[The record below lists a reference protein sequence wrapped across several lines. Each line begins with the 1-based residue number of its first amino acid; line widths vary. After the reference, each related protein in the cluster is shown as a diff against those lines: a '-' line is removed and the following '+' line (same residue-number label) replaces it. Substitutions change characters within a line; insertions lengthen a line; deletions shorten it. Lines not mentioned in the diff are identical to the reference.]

1 MFYITSI
8 VCFLLRNSKLSL
20 ENKTKLTSCLLDKLQ
35 AIPASDII
43 KTNEQ
48 GKLEVNG
55 RELDLEGAKILR
67 EGAISLLDSQTRKF
81 VKEQIM
87 FEAVKIGVHFGDTPE
102 RVMFA
107 KAAIW
112 QLEQEEEFL
121 KKLSQI

>member
-1 MFYITSI
+1 MSIITSI

-20 ENKTKLTSCLLDKLQ
+20 ENKTKLTCCLLNKLQ
-35 AIPASDII
+35 AIPSSDII
-43 KTNEQ
+43 KTNEA

-55 RELDLEGAKILR
+55 RELDFDGMKILR
-67 EGAISLLDSQTRKF
+67 EGAIMLLDSNTRKF

-102 RVMFA
+102 RVIFS

-112 QLEQEEEFL
+112 QLEQEEDFI
-121 KKLSQI
+121 KKLAQM

>member
-1 MFYITSI
+1 MSIITSI

-20 ENKTKLTSCLLDKLQ
+20 ENKTKLTCCLLNKLQ

-43 KTNEQ
+43 KTNEA

-55 RELDLEGAKILR
+55 RELDMDGLKILR
-67 EGAISLLDSQTRKF
+67 EGAISLLDSPTRKF

-102 RVMFA
+102 RVIFS

-112 QLEQEEEFL
+112 QLEQGEDFI
-121 KKLSQI
+121 KKLAQM

>member
-1 MFYITSI
+1 MSYITSLF
-8 VCFLLRNSKLSL
+8 CFLLGNSKLSL
-20 ENKTKLTSCLLDKLQ
+20 ENKTKLVACLLNKLQ

-48 GKLEVNG
+48 GKIEVNG
-55 RELDLEGAKILR
+55 RELDMDGLKILR
-67 EGAISLLDSQTRKF
+67 EGAILLLDSPTRKF

-102 RVMFA
+102 RVIFS

-112 QLEQEEEFL
+112 QLEQEEEFI
-121 KKLSQI
+121 KKLAQM